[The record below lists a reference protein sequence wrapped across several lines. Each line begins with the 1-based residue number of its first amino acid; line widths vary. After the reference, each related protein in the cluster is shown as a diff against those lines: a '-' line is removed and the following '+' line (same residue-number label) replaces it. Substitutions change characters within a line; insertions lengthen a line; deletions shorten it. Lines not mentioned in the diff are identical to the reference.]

1 MKQIRR
7 IFYECAYFWKV
18 SPLEL
23 EKSPFSA
30 VLELLRER
38 NRIVEEM
45 NERQKRYG
53 NR

>member
-23 EKSPFSA
+23 EKSPFSD
-30 VLELLRER
+30 VLELLQER

-45 NERQKRYG
+45 NDQQRKYG
-53 NR
+53 RR